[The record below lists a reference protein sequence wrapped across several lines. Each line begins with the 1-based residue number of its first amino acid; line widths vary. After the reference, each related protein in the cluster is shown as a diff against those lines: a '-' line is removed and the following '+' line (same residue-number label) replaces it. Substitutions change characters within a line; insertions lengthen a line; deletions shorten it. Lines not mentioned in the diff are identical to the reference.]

1 MKEKLKSNEGAT
13 LIELLV
19 TIVCCSVVTLAA
31 VTLVFLGMGIST
43 AAYDDAGERQTVRTV
58 LTVLESAAEDGT
70 IQSVRWYG
78 DDWAVVDSSSNT
90 LFQFKNSQKAIT
102 TGGGAVLL
110 ENVED
115 TTAKFEGKLLT
126 ISLTVDG
133 TKYTTSV
140 YCRMV
145 DEEDNDASNSSK
157 SLIGNDDVDSAESAL
172 AAAAESELVQLERQL
187 FLVHLASQYGS
198 TGKIEG
204 NYDDAGKYYSQWYIG
219 DDKFNNPE
227 YGDWNADTAWCAC
240 YVSWALEQVSD
251 YLDNTPKF
259 AAVRAGWSEWTG
271 AKYELESVGVED
283 ESGSAYTPEAGD
295 LIFFHWYD
303 GETLDHVGV
312 VFYVDGNSVYTIEG
326 NSGGRVALHRY
337 DLMDETDSS
346 RIAGFAVLNWK
357 TEVTENP

>member
-1 MKEKLKSNEGAT
+1 M

-58 LTVLESAAEDGT
+58 LTVLESTAEDGT
-70 IQSVRWYG
+70 IQSVLWYG
-78 DDWAVVDSSSNT
+78 DDWAVVGSDSNT
-90 LFQFKNSQKAIT
+90 LFRFKNSQKAIT

-115 TTAKFEGKLLT
+115 TTARFSDDNLLT
-126 ISLTVDG
+126 ISLTVNG
-133 TKYTTSV
+133 TEYTTSV
-140 YCRMV
+140 YCRMAPSTSDDSTTS
-145 DEEDNDASNSSK
+145 DELLDEYETPDFTNT
-157 SLIGNDDVDSAESAL
+157 DDSG
-172 AAAAESELVQLERQL
+172 ELVQLERQL

-198 TGKIEG
+198 TGTILG
-204 NYDDAGKYYSQWYIG
+204 SSYSDYGKYYSQWYIG
-219 DDKFNNPE
+219 DTAFDNPE

-259 AAVRAGWSEWTG
+259 AAVRTGWSEWSG
-271 AKYELESVGVED
+271 AKYELEDIDAENED
-283 ESGSAYTPEAGD
+283 AYKPEAGD
-295 LIFFHWYD
+295 LIFFHWDD

-326 NSGGRVALHRY
+326 NSGGRVALYRY
-337 DLMDETDSS
+337 DLTDETDSS

-357 TEVTENP
+357 TELAEE